1 MWWGY
6 VISEEVGGKKVRS
19 IKRMMCNSCMYQINS
34 MFSPVASIFL
44 LFFFFFLCELIFRNV
59 INRSYVRGKYYSLL
73 SSSVI
78 NSSM

>member
-44 LFFFFFLCELIFRNV
+44 LFFFFFFAN
-59 INRSYVRGKYYSLL
+59 
-73 SSSVI
+73 
-78 NSSM
+78 